1 MYSIMYSTMY
11 SNNNLGTNVLYT
23 DVDVSV
29 IVRIVNVVV
38 SVDVSVE
45 DKRWPTTVS
54 RTPRVLYGWVGLGR
68 PPLCQS
74 NISYLYIFTVMREIK
89 KTVWVINSLY
99 CVHLF
104 NPLNLSEL
112 ARSRACSGSPV
123 TPQGR
128 R

>member
-1 MYSIMYSTMY
+1 MYSDNKYNHMYSIMYSTMYSTMY

-89 KTVWVINSLY
+89 K
-99 CVHLF
+99 LF
-104 NPLNLSEL
+104 
-112 ARSRACSGSPV
+112 G
-123 TPQGR
+123 
-128 R
+128 